1 MKKLSILSAFLFWSI
16 FWISLYIVL
25 SYILEAHGIRERF
38 SGGWFGHI
46 WFSLSVLSVNVGAWF
61 FPVYYLQLV
70 SFLRKIQRE
79 NERDYKAGKSE
90 PYFYDLSGFFH
101 KIKQSFNGHVERD
114 VKSFIGDYKDTK
126 RENRKKAKLK
136 QGISLEQEAECYRDP
151 EKPIKMP

>member
-25 SYILEAHGIRERF
+25 SYILDAHGIREHF

-101 KIKQSFNGHVERD
+101 KIRQNFNGHVERD
-114 VKSFIGDYKDTK
+114 VKSFIWDYKDAI
-126 RENRKKAKLK
+126 RDKKIKDKEKLNKKVELAKN
-136 QGISLEQEAECYRDP
+136 I
-151 EKPIKMP
+151 

>member
-1 MKKLSILSAFLFWSI
+1 M
-16 FWISLYIVL
+16 
-25 SYILEAHGIRERF
+25 HF

-46 WFSLSVLSVNVGAWF
+46 WFGLSVLSVNVGAWF

-114 VKSFIGDYKDTK
+114 VKSFIWDYKDAI
-126 RENRKKAKLK
+126 RDKKIKDKDKLNKKVELAKN
-136 QGISLEQEAECYRDP
+136 I
-151 EKPIKMP
+151 